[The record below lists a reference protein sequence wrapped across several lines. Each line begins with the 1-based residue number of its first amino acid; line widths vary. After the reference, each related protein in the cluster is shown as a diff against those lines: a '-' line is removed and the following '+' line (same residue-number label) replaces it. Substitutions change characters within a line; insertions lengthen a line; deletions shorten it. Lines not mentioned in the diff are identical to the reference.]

1 MPTPMI
7 DDVELKA
14 AQCIRQETD
23 QAFVSH
29 RVAGLDG
36 TVHQKLGR
44 RSHRIVL
51 EGFLLPDT
59 AADDLKTL
67 QEKAAAGAEVS
78 FTADIA
84 TALNVDHMLIE
95 SLAVE
100 QAVESGGGF
109 AYTVTLVES
118 PALPPPAQL
127 SAFGGL
133 DEFGLGDLG
142 FDPGAL
148 ADLAGDVLDQAGSIA
163 DAVDGALSAVEQ
175 LASLASLADLS
186 SLSNPLTPL
195 TDAVGELATVGA
207 SVGSALGEL
216 GGLLK

>member
-1 MPTPMI
+1 MI

-14 AQCIRQETD
+14 AQCIRQGTD
-23 QAFVSH
+23 QAFVEH

-67 QEKAAAGAEVS
+67 QGKAAAGAGGT
-78 FTADIA
+78 FTAHIA
-84 TALNVDHMLIE
+84 TALNLDHMLIA

-109 AYTVTLVES
+109 AYTVTL
-118 PALPPPAQL
+118 
-127 SAFGGL
+127 
-133 DEFGLGDLG
+133 
-142 FDPGAL
+142 
-148 ADLAGDVLDQAGSIA
+148 
-163 DAVDGALSAVEQ
+163 
-175 LASLASLADLS
+175 
-186 SLSNPLTPL
+186 
-195 TDAVGELATVGA
+195 
-207 SVGSALGEL
+207 
-216 GGLLK
+216 